1 MKVNFVFVKHFFD
14 FVTVIRPGMKYLQQN
29 VVKTVC
35 YILRKKSVQVIPFIV
50 FRFSVKVTKNKKISC
65 PICLFSVLKIR
76 ILPKNDSIVD
86 GSKWIT
92 KQPCQV
98 LPESNSFSPEVGH
111 KTPTKDTSGFQ
122 PQGRREVWTSS
133 EKGEGSKGQL
143 ISKANFLVLIWTK
156 NRTKLFFW
164 FLP

>member
-14 FVTVIRPGMKYLQQN
+14 FLTVIRPGMEYLQQN

-35 YILRKKSVQVIPFIV
+35 YILRKKSVQFIPFIA

-86 GSKWIT
+86 GSK
-92 KQPCQV
+92 
-98 LPESNSFSPEVGH
+98 
-111 KTPTKDTSGFQ
+111 
-122 PQGRREVWTSS
+122 
-133 EKGEGSKGQL
+133 
-143 ISKANFLVLIWTK
+143 
-156 NRTKLFFW
+156 
-164 FLP
+164 